1 MLSLSLPNLSLG
13 CFPIP
18 LIDISSLP
26 RLKRKS
32 LWSTV
37 PKALIS
43 ASEERGTHTTADI
56 TRVFLMADKTGR
68 CRQWCRSLTHRNTDG
83 ASRSVFLQRSNLICF
98 LIQHPVKKKWLSML
112 MSAPEYYRVDSDF
125 AVESH
130 NNDVFAQTIKT
141 INDLPLLCLF
151 VLIQYFWKG
160 SRFMMKKNWWEQR
173 RRPKPIRRVTKVC
186 STDDHRHH
194 LSFPSV
200 TCEAESLEF
209 DTLHNLPW

>member
-68 CRQWCRSLTHRNTDG
+68 CRQWCRSLTHRNTFEKCVSPKIEFNLFPD
-83 ASRSVFLQRSNLICF
+83 STSSDSVCWCRHRNIIELTVFLPLK
-98 LIQHPVKKKWLSML
+98 V
-112 MSAPEYYRVDSDF
+112 
-125 AVESH
+125 
-130 NNDVFAQTIKT
+130 T

-151 VLIQYFWKG
+151 VLIQYFWKS

-209 DTLHNLPW
+209 DTFT

>member
-56 TRVFLMADKTGR
+56 TRVFLMADKTSR
-68 CRQWCRSLTHRNTDG
+68 AAADRTLPPMVPISDTSQHRWSFAKCVSPKIEFNLFPDSTSSDSVCWCRHRNIIELT
-83 ASRSVFLQRSNLICF
+83 VFLPLK
-98 LIQHPVKKKWLSML
+98 V
-112 MSAPEYYRVDSDF
+112 
-125 AVESH
+125 
-130 NNDVFAQTIKT
+130 T

-151 VLIQYFWKG
+151 VLIQYFWKS

-209 DTLHNLPW
+209 DTFT